1 MQIKEAGRMKAIR
14 KRVEAA
20 SSDLD
25 RFVSEQNVASY
36 RKLLEKSK
44 DETQRLIIAKLL
56 ADEVANLRKM

>member
-1 MQIKEAGRMKAIR
+1 MKAIR
-14 KRVEAA
+14 NRVEAA

-25 RFVSEQNVASY
+25 RFVSEQNVAWY
-36 RKLLEKSK
+36 RKLLGESK